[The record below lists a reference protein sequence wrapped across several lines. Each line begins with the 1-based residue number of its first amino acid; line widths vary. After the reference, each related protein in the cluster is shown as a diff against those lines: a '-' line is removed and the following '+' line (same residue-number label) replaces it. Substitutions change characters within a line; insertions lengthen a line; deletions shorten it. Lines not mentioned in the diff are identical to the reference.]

1 MNGLAKG
8 LMILGALIFL
18 NSEYYLQVWKM
29 KELKRMRRS
38 CLAAVLFF
46 LLFADMAPA
55 VENFTIKIGVGVCVS
70 SGRLLGKGLTLR
82 DAKGNKIGAADGV
95 TVSSAGHQI
104 SVGGKKLSLPATVH
118 ASSGLGWAGTR
129 YRGTLRIIGA
139 SNGFTVVNEL
149 NLEDY
154 LRGILKVEM
163 NPEWPQEALKAQAI
177 LARTYAVK
185 NRGRFGKLGFD
196 LDNSEN
202 SQMYRGVNAE
212 DPRTDAAVSA
222 TRGQILTW
230 GGKTADVYYHS
241 DSGGATADIGHVWG
255 GGASY
260 LKPRAEAVAYTSP
273 NSNWQV
279 SFTAAQIADIMRKMG
294 KDVGSVTGV
303 EISLAD
309 QYGRV
314 VQLRVR
320 GTNGTADV
328 RAHAFRMAAG
338 SSVLRSTHFTV
349 SGARNGRD
357 PAAGAPVVVESL
369 AEMASKVDPIIEM
382 TNNDV
387 FTNDELLDMLME
399 PLKRESY
406 VKIGMERLLRDGGS
420 RIEPE
425 KPAQAPVAPTVK
437 APPSFTFVGK
447 GWGHGVGLSQ
457 WGAKAMAERGMKCG
471 EILAHYFSGTKIAK

>member
-1 MNGLAKG
+1 
-8 LMILGALIFL
+8 
-18 NSEYYLQVWKM
+18 
-29 KELKRMRRS
+29 MRCP

-46 LLFADMAPA
+46 LLLADMAQA
-55 VENFTIKIGVGVCVS
+55 VENFTIRIGVGVGVS
-70 SGRLLGKGLTLR
+70 SGRLLGRGLTLR
-82 DAKGNKIGAADGV
+82 DAKGNKVGAADGV

-104 SVGGKKLSLPATVH
+104 SVGGKKLSLPAAVH
-118 ASSGLGWAGTR
+118 ASSGLGWADTR

-139 SNGFTVVNEL
+139 PNGFTVVNEL

-154 LRGILKVEM
+154 LRGILKIEM

-202 SQMYRGVNAE
+202 SQMYRGANAE

-222 TRGQILTW
+222 TRGQILAW
-230 GGKTADVYYHS
+230 GGKAADVYYHS

-260 LKPRAEAVAYTSP
+260 LKPRAEAVTYTSP

-279 SFTAAQIADIMRKMG
+279 SFTAAQIEEIMRKMG
-294 KDVGSVTGV
+294 KDVGGVTGV

-309 QYGRV
+309 QYARV

-320 GTNGTADV
+320 GAKGTADV

-338 SSVLRSTHFTV
+338 SRVLRSTRFSV
-349 SGARNGRD
+349 SGAQNGRAAASE
-357 PAAGAPVVVESL
+357 PGAGAPVVESL
-369 AEMASKVDPIIEM
+369 AEIAAKVDPIIEM

-387 FTNDELLDMLME
+387 FTSDELLDMLME
-399 PLKRESY
+399 PSKRESY
-406 VKIGMERLLRDGGS
+406 MKIGMERLSRTGGA
-420 RIEPE
+420 RAEPE
-425 KPAQAPVAPTVK
+425 KPAKAPVAPTVK
-437 APPSFTFVGK
+437 APPAFTFTGK

-471 EILAHYFSGTKIAK
+471 EILAHYFPGTKIAK